1 MFWFRQ
7 KIFQNQ
13 GPQGHR
19 GKDRRTQRFIFRGRL
34 EGLEQTKVPFE
45 QGLSSHLT
53 SVRMEDDLK
62 RCKSNVV
69 CINITEN
76 STGFWLRVFFLQNH
90 RNESKPVSKNFDEFE
105 NDFLVLK
112 IDENE
117 WRLLVYY
124 SVKGDVSHCFNTSII
139 LVCRWRW
146 YQALRCRSWTQET
159 SHPAGTENAVRQNHL
174 RPQELRAK
182 WRDQNLR
189 CKYGQIPR
197 IVSINFLSRSIFFG
211 LICGWF
217 LTMCAILWDFC
228 RDLFRHAE
236 M

>member
-13 GPQGHR
+13 GFQDS
-19 GKDRRTQRFIFRGRL
+19 KDTEGRTEGLKGLFLEGRL

-69 CINITEN
+69 YINITEN
-76 STGFWLRVFFLQNH
+76 STSFWLLVFFLQNH

-124 SVKGDVSHCFNTSII
+124 SVKGYASNCFNTSVI

-146 YQALRCRSWTQET
+146 YQALRCRSWT
-159 SHPAGTENAVRQNHL
+159 
-174 RPQELRAK
+174 
-182 WRDQNLR
+182 
-189 CKYGQIPR
+189 
-197 IVSINFLSRSIFFG
+197 
-211 LICGWF
+211 
-217 LTMCAILWDFC
+217 
-228 RDLFRHAE
+228 
-236 M
+236 